1 MERREQE
8 RNELLAR
15 LTRLE
20 TQKDLT
26 LTAGQIEEYLGEMH
40 RTLTAKENE
49 SQLKALVQKFVNQVV
64 VFETDLEIE
73 LRVSLVAIGSGGVYT
88 VATKLAI

>member
-1 MERREQE
+1 
-8 RNELLAR
+8 
-15 LTRLE
+15 
-20 TQKDLT
+20 
-26 LTAGQIEEYLGEMH
+26 MH

-49 SQLKALVQKFVNQVV
+49 SQLKALVQKFVNRVV